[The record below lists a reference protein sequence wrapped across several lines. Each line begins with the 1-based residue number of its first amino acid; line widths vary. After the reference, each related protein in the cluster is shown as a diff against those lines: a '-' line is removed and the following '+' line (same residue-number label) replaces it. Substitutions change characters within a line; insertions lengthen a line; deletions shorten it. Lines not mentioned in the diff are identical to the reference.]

1 MGRTTSWPVRPWPT
15 ALTRGSLLALLGVGS
30 VDFIAIDGGIGAS
43 GCGQFLYV
51 KAAPVSFRVP
61 QIVLKLLVE
70 PAFSRRVKGD
80 GEADRHFGTDAGVAV
95 YRMAN
100 KVFRLTP
107 SDLAA
112 SVMVRF
118 SGSRHSALSTSP
130 GCGGFFVVT
139 SMVTVRYALKIS
151 VRRAVG
157 GSMSFREQLQAYI
170 AQLEQRLRWSTV
182 LRGVAILAGSA
193 MVATLVLVAIANA
206 LAFSHGSV
214 TAARFGLILILV
226 FAAGAGLALPLRRL
240 TRRRAVGTAENAFP
254 QFEQRL
260 TTFVERE
267 GQDPFIDLLAG
278 DALRVARSAPPEHM
292 VSDGRLWLSMGTAAG
307 ALAMLVWMIVAG
319 PGFLGY
325 GASLLWTGPHR
336 DKPNIYELR
345 VSPGNAVVRRHADQ
359 MVSAIPTGLE
369 SPSVKLYARFQSSSK
384 WEEIAMLPKAG
395 SFAGGYQFIFAGLPE
410 NVEYYVTA
418 GAMTSE
424 HYQIRVTDLPAVKQI
439 RVTYH
444 YPAWT
449 GMPSEIEER
458 SGDLRA
464 VIGTEAELQISTDRP
479 LQGGK
484 IQLDSGGQ
492 IQLAGGENNVYRG
505 TVKMDRD
512 GVYHIA
518 GVDGG
523 QPVRVSE
530 DFFIEARK
538 PNPPQVSLVRPSRGD
553 YHANPIE
560 EVTVAAKASGDYG
573 LHGVELHYSVNGG
586 PETVVDLLSQK
597 GKKEA
602 SGSTTLSLEDFK
614 LLPGDLVSV
623 YATAKDANAESH
635 TDMMFIQTD
644 PFEREFSQSQ
654 SGGGGGGGGGGGQGN
669 DPAQISRREK
679 EIISATFK
687 QQGDKNATK
696 QQADAIAKLLS
707 QSQATLRDQAATLSG
722 RLQAREL
729 TDEVQAISDFQK
741 DMTAAS
747 NAMTPAAEQLQHE
760 KWKEA
765 IPNEQKA
772 LQYLLRAEA
781 TFRQIQVAFGRGGGG
796 GGGGGGAA
804 RDLAALFDLE
814 LDTEKNQYETQKSPT
829 TTAEQKAQAIDDA
842 LKKLDELAKRQESLA
857 QQQRNG
863 TQTAEQKWQQEM
875 LQREAQQLQQ
885 QMEQQLGQK
894 GQQGQ
899 QGQSGQSGQSASASG
914 QSGGQAGRSGSQSG
928 GQQSAEQS
936 ADARQQAAQRAL
948 ERLRE
953 ANDDM
958 KRAGSQ
964 NSSAADSRRAADR
977 LREATDA
984 LGHAQQQDAA
994 GRLNSM
1000 AQTAEQLAAQQKQ
1013 QADRVRDLIAQQSA
1027 ARASGKAPKNPSAQE
1042 IDKMI
1047 NDRQRVTDDLGR
1059 LTQQLRGAARE
1070 LAPTQPAAS
1079 GKLRSALDGMDENNL
1094 GTRLQRSS
1102 DWLRSGDFSDPVETA
1117 LTNDLKK
1124 LGQQIGDAA
1133 RALGNAQH
1141 TSKDAELNRAMDDLS
1156 RLRDQVAGLG
1166 GRSPSNGQA
1175 NRQAG
1180 QGQPGRG
1187 GQQGQPGQS
1196 GQSGQQQGQGGQPG
1210 QGGQGGQ
1217 QGGQQGGRDGGEV
1230 RNRVAGPVGN
1240 PAGGNRDRNGY
1251 GGYDTGNTRIQGQA
1265 VAPQQGPNPAD
1276 TQREIDQGLN
1286 LLNQL
1291 RSTVQDSPE
1300 ARHELQSLI
1309 DEMRNLDPKRF
1320 PGNPAL
1326 VEQMH
1331 QQILSSVDALELQL
1345 RRQLDETRG
1354 GTIRNTDPTKVPA
1367 GYKDSVAEYYR
1378 KLSAGNR

>member
-1 MGRTTSWPVRPWPT
+1 M
-15 ALTRGSLLALLGVGS
+15 
-30 VDFIAIDGGIGAS
+30 
-43 GCGQFLYV
+43 
-51 KAAPVSFRVP
+51 
-61 QIVLKLLVE
+61 
-70 PAFSRRVKGD
+70 
-80 GEADRHFGTDAGVAV
+80 
-95 YRMAN
+95 N
-100 KVFRLTP
+100 
-107 SDLAA
+107 
-112 SVMVRF
+112 
-118 SGSRHSALSTSP
+118 
-130 GCGGFFVVT
+130 
-139 SMVTVRYALKIS
+139 
-151 VRRAVG
+151 
-157 GSMSFREQLQAYI
+157 FREQLQAYI
-170 AQLEQRLRWSTV
+170 AQLEHRLRWSTV
-182 LRGVAILAGSA
+182 LRGLAILAGSA
-193 MVATLVLVAIANA
+193 LVATLALVAIANA
-206 LAFSHGSV
+206 LAFSRGSV

-226 FAAGAGLALPLRRL
+226 VAAATGLALPLRRL
-240 TRRRAVGTAENAFP
+240 TRRRAVGTAETTFP

-260 TTFVERE
+260 TTFVEKE
-267 GQDPFIDLLAG
+267 NQDPFIDLLAG

-292 VSDGRLWLSMGTAAG
+292 VTEGRLWFSMGTAAG
-307 ALAMLVWMIVAG
+307 ALAILIWMIAAG

-345 VSPGNAVVRRHADQ
+345 VTPGNAVVRRHADQ
-359 MVSAIPTGLE
+359 MVSAIPSGLE
-369 SPSVKLYARFQSSSK
+369 SPNVKLYAHFQSSSK
-384 WEEIAMLPKAG
+384 WEEIAMLPKTG
-395 SFAGGYQFIFAGLPE
+395 SFAGGYQFVFAGLPE

-424 HYQIRVTDLPAVKQI
+424 HFNIRVTDLPAVKQI

-449 GMPSEIEER
+449 GMPQEIEER

-464 VIGTEAELQISTDRP
+464 VTGTEAELQISTDRP

-484 IQLDSGGQ
+484 IQLDSGAQ

-505 TVKMDRD
+505 TVKMDKD

-573 LHGVELHYSVNGG
+573 LHGVALHYSVNGG
-586 PETVVDLLSQK
+586 PETVVDLLPQK

-623 YATAKDANAESH
+623 YASAKDAVAEAH
-635 TDMMFIQTD
+635 TDMMFIQAD

-654 SGGGGGGGGGGGQGN
+654 SGGGGGGGGGGQGN
-669 DPAQISRREK
+669 DPAQISQREK

-687 QQGDKNATK
+687 QQGDKNATQ

-741 DMTAAS
+741 DMIAAS
-747 NAMTPAAEQLQHE
+747 NAMTPAAQQLQKE

-829 TTAEQKAQAIDDA
+829 TTAEQKAQEIDDA

-863 TQTAEQKWQQEM
+863 AQTAEQKWQQEM

-885 QMEQQLGQK
+885 QMEQQLEQK

-899 QGQSGQSGQSASASG
+899 QGQQSGQSASASG
-914 QSGGQAGRSGSQSG
+914 QAGGKQGQAGSSSSGSSGSQSG
-928 GQQSAEQS
+928 GQQSADS
-936 ADARQQAAQRAL
+936 RQQAAQRAL

-953 ANDDM
+953 ANEDM
-958 KRAGSQ
+958 KRAGTQS
-964 NSSAADSRRAADR
+964 SSAADSRRAADR
-977 LREATDA
+977 LREASDA
-984 LGHAQQQDAA
+984 LGNAQQQDAS

-1000 AQTAEQLAAQQKQ
+1000 AKTAEQLAAQQKQ

-1027 ARASGKAPKNPSAQE
+1027 ARAGGKAPTNPSAQE

-1047 NDRQRVTDDLGR
+1047 NDR
-1059 LTQQLRGAARE
+1059 
-1070 LAPTQPAAS
+1070 
-1079 GKLRSALDGMDENNL
+1079 
-1094 GTRLQRSS
+1094 
-1102 DWLRSGDFSDPVETA
+1102 
-1117 LTNDLKK
+1117 
-1124 LGQQIGDAA
+1124 
-1133 RALGNAQH
+1133 
-1141 TSKDAELNRAMDDLS
+1141 
-1156 RLRDQVAGLG
+1156 
-1166 GRSPSNGQA
+1166 
-1175 NRQAG
+1175 
-1180 QGQPGRG
+1180 
-1187 GQQGQPGQS
+1187 
-1196 GQSGQQQGQGGQPG
+1196 
-1210 QGGQGGQ
+1210 
-1217 QGGQQGGRDGGEV
+1217 
-1230 RNRVAGPVGN
+1230 
-1240 PAGGNRDRNGY
+1240 
-1251 GGYDTGNTRIQGQA
+1251 
-1265 VAPQQGPNPAD
+1265 
-1276 TQREIDQGLN
+1276 
-1286 LLNQL
+1286 
-1291 RSTVQDSPE
+1291 
-1300 ARHELQSLI
+1300 
-1309 DEMRNLDPKRF
+1309 
-1320 PGNPAL
+1320 
-1326 VEQMH
+1326 
-1331 QQILSSVDALELQL
+1331 
-1345 RRQLDETRG
+1345 
-1354 GTIRNTDPTKVPA
+1354 
-1367 GYKDSVAEYYR
+1367 
-1378 KLSAGNR
+1378 